1 MSRGGRNDRTLN
13 SRGHHRAGQHPS
25 EVAEEIAVA
34 FRDGQARTETREDH
48 VLPLQYALEGAP
60 VHQVT
65 LYYGDAIAQGGQP
78 LRRTNEATPSV
89 APSTTSF
96 TARAPRCSWDT
107 LLDPRMG
114 VPGVPDGI

>member
-1 MSRGGRNDRTLN
+1 VSRGGRNDRTLN

-34 FRDGQARTETREDH
+34 FRDGQARKETGEDH
-48 VLPLQYALEGAP
+48 VLPLQYELEGAP

-78 LRRTNEATPSV
+78 LRRTNEGGHLV
-89 APSTTSF
+89 STVGRL
-96 TARAPRCSWDT
+96 AHDIRADAAGCAEHD
-107 LLDPRMG
+107 
-114 VPGVPDGI
+114 